1 MDGVAEGFLQRNLL
15 KAKDGTLPLHPLLFA
30 LAPPLAVLANG
41 LDQARFSDALPAMIG
56 GLLFAVLV
64 YASVSGLRRRR
75 DAAGAIIATVWIIG
89 SLFYTNLFH
98 RVNDWVD
105 GGYSMVRT
113 LPIAIAILAVVT
125 VFFLRTRVSL
135 LPVNTILNAI
145 AAVLVATPL
154 WSVLSYEWQ
163 NREARS
169 IYEAEDA
176 FAAMP
181 ELQASAA
188 AADGAMP
195 DIYHFIFDRYT
206 SEQIL
211 SRYFD
216 TDNSAIGRFLEEHG
230 FYVARRSH
238 SNYLKTG
245 HSVAS
250 NFHMDYLDFLAG
262 KGLRDNNWHPIFD
275 MLADHRTGRFL
286 KAQGYD
292 MFQYG
297 SWWAGTHQSAIA
309 DENHPF
315 GLSEFNMK
323 YLRLT
328 ALKPLVHL
336 LPDSRVAMM
345 LGWDNAQCQR
355 VGPQVEAV
363 KALGEREGPT
373 YAFVHILVP
382 HGPYVFAPDGTCL
395 SQAAANAR
403 GADEG
408 FLDQI
413 EYANSIIRDLV
424 TTLQEGDGPDPVII
438 IQADEGPFP
447 ERDGSVPWQDVPA
460 DELRIKTGIL
470 NAFYFPNGDY
480 SELSREISPVNT
492 YRVLFNSYFGTDLP
506 ILPDRV
512 MAFPHDWVLYE
523 YHDVTEKVRRGAD
536 NEGSSRSIDEGTE

>member
-1 MDGVAEGFLQRNLL
+1 MRRNLL
-15 KAKDGTLPLHPLLFA
+15 KAKDGTFPLHPLLLA
-30 LAPPLAVLANG
+30 LAPPLAVLANA
-41 LDQARFSDALPAMIG
+41 LDQARLGDALPAMTG

-64 YASVSGLRRRR
+64 YALVSALRRRR
-75 DAAGAIIATVWIIG
+75 DAAGAIIASVWIVG
-89 SLFYTNLFH
+89 ALFYADLFD

-105 GGYSMVRT
+105 GGYSMART
-113 LPIAIAILAVVT
+113 LPIAVVVLAAVT
-125 VFFLRTRVSL
+125 VMIARLRMSL
-135 LPVNTILNAI
+135 RPANTILNAI
-145 AAVLVATPL
+145 AAVLVVTPL

-169 IYEAEDA
+169 VYDAEEA
-176 FAAMP
+176 FAAIP

-188 AADGAMP
+188 AADGAPP

-216 TDNSAIGRFLEEHG
+216 TDNSAIGRFLEERG
-230 FYVARRSH
+230 FYIAPQSY

-245 HSVAS
+245 PSIAS
-250 NFHMDYLDFLAG
+250 NFYMDYLDFLAG

-275 MLADHRTGRFL
+275 MLADNRVGRFL
-286 KAQGYD
+286 KSQGYD
-292 MFQYG
+292 MIQFG
-297 SWWAGTHQSAIA
+297 SWWAGTHESAIA

-328 ALKPLVHL
+328 ALKPLLHL
-336 LPDSRVAMM
+336 LPDSRVTMM
-345 LGWDNAQCQR
+345 LDWDNAQCQR
-355 VGPQVEAV
+355 VGPQVEAI
-363 KALGEREGPT
+363 KQLRDREGPT
-373 YAFVHILVP
+373 YVFAHILVP

-395 SQAAANAR
+395 SQAEANAR
-403 GADEG
+403 GPDEG

-413 EYANSIIRDLV
+413 EYANLIIRDVV
-424 TTLQEGDGPDPVII
+424 TALQEGDGPDPVII

-447 ERDGSVPWQDVPA
+447 ERDGSVPWQDAPA

-480 SELSREISPVNT
+480 SELSPQISPVNT
-492 YRVLFNSYFGTDLP
+492 YRVLFNSYFGTELP
-506 ILPDRV
+506 ILPDKV

-523 YHDVTEKVRRGAD
+523 YHDVTEKVRRGPGS
-536 NEGSSRSIDEGTE
+536 EGPSRGIDEGTE